1 MITPNDVKQISIDK
15 SEVNRIIDSIDNS
28 IKNYHG
34 WYPWEEA
41 VIEGEYPNN
50 VMETILE
57 KYFDAGWKFIYWN
70 RSSEQGERSG
80 LTGIKFSTTKIESKY
95 IKNEHQFV
103 KK

>member
-1 MITPNDVKQISIDK
+1 MITPNEVKQISIDK
-15 SEVNRIIDSIDNS
+15 AEVNRIIDSIDSS

-70 RSSEQGERSG
+70 RSSEMGERHG
-80 LTGIKFSTTKIESKY
+80 LTGIKFSTTKLDPKY
-95 IKNEHQFV
+95 VKNEHHFV
-103 KK
+103 RV